1 MTQRM
6 ISYREAINEALCEEM
21 RRDKNVIIL
30 GEDIAGGAQND
41 DPEMCDSWGGVLG
54 VTKGLLGQFGKER
67 VLDTPISESAII
79 GAATGAALGGLR
91 PVVELM
97 FVGFVGVCL
106 DQVVNQAAKFRYMFG
121 GKANVPL
128 VIRTT
133 IGAGAGAA
141 AQHSDILYS
150 VLAHFPGIKCVV
162 PATPADA
169 KGLLKSAIRDDD
181 PVVFFENKLLYD
193 VKGPVPTGEHLVP
206 IGKGRTVREG
216 TDLTIVA
223 LSRMVEVALKAADA
237 LAREGISA
245 EVIDPRTISPL
256 DEEVILQ
263 SVRKT
268 ERVIVI
274 DEDHPRCSMATD
286 IVALISI
293 KAFDYLDAAPVIVS
307 PPHTPVPFSP
317 PLEKYY
323 IPSEEQVI
331 DAARL
336 LARAN
341 MSA

>member
-1 MTQRM
+1 M
-6 ISYREAINEALCEEM
+6 ISYRAAINEALCEEM
-21 RRDKNVIIL
+21 QRDKNVIIL

-41 DPEMCDSWGGVLG
+41 DPEMRDSWGGVLG

-193 VKGPVPTGEHLVP
+193 VKGPVPSGEHIVP
-206 IGKGRTVREG
+206 IGKGHTVREG

-237 LAREGISA
+237 LDREGISA

-256 DEEVILQ
+256 DEDVILQ

-331 DAARL
+331 DAARR
-336 LARAN
+336 LA
-341 MSA
+341 